1 MQTPKQDGFF
11 MPGEFEVH
19 KGCILIWPSRPGSW
33 RNEAREAK
41 KAFAAVIEAIAR
53 SEAVFLAARKEDVA
67 EATNFANELKRK
79 QIPYPVTVFEAKTDD
94 AWARDIGPTFVVS
107 DKANERMVRAVNW
120 EFNAWGGEVDGL
132 YASWK
137 LDNAFAK
144 AFSAWQGY
152 ECYDAAPFVLE
163 GGSIHSDGEGT
174 VLVTASCLL
183 SKGRNPELSKKQ
195 IEEKLKSYLGAEKI
209 LWLPRGIYLDET
221 NEHVDNVCAFLKPG
235 TFWSQNQK

>member
-1 MQTPKQDGFF
+1 
-11 MPGEFEVH
+11 
-19 KGCILIWPSRPGSW
+19 
-33 RNEAREAK
+33 
-41 KAFAAVIEAIAR
+41 
-53 SEAVFLAARKEDVA
+53 
-67 EATNFANELKRK
+67 
-79 QIPYPVTVFEAKTDD
+79 
-94 AWARDIGPTFVVS
+94 
-107 DKANERMVRAVNW
+107 MVRAVNW

-152 ECYDAAPFVLE
+152 ECYEAAPFVLE

-235 TFWSQNQK
+235 EVVLAWTDNEDDPQYVLSKACLDYLESECRIPTFSKSFAVFSPIPFKVSMDWSFAIVFTLLLSYPTAQSAAH

>member
-107 DKANERMVRAVNW
+107 D
-120 EFNAWGGEVDGL
+120 L
-132 YASWK
+132 S
-137 LDNAFAK
+137 L
-144 AFSAWQGY
+144 
-152 ECYDAAPFVLE
+152 
-163 GGSIHSDGEGT
+163 IH
-174 VLVTASCLL
+174 
-183 SKGRNPELSKKQ
+183 
-195 IEEKLKSYLGAEKI
+195 I
-209 LWLPRGIYLDET
+209 
-221 NEHVDNVCAFLKPG
+221 
-235 TFWSQNQK
+235 